1 MTTTAL
7 SLVSLDLAT
16 LDRAA
21 LRKVYRE
28 VLGQPSD
35 RSVLDRSSE
44 MRAHLA
50 TARDEV
56 VAAETARIEAEKA
69 AAAAVVVAPV
79 VEAPAEK
86 KSRTGKWEQ
95 IVAALWDLRETP
107 EAVEVKIPVE
117 KMVEMGL
124 PTSATKHVAY
134 WCQNPAGEAARGMG
148 LLPSLRGAGKPGS
161 FLLLRKVSAE

>member
-1 MTTTAL
+1 MTTAL

-21 LRKVYRE
+21 LRKLYRE

-44 MRAHLA
+44 MRVHLA
-50 TARDEV
+50 SARDEA
-56 VAAETARIEAEKA
+56 VAAETARVEAEKA
-69 AAAAVVVAPV
+69 AAAAAPV
-79 VEAPAEK
+79 VVEPPAEK

-124 PTSATKHVAY
+124 PTSATTHPLAAGY
-134 WCQNPAGEAARGMG
+134 WCANPPGIAARKLG
-148 LLPSLRGAGKPGS
+148 LVPSLRKDRETGS
-161 FLLLRKVSAE
+161 RVLLLRKAE

>member
-1 MTTTAL
+1 MTTAL
-7 SLVSLDLAT
+7 SISSLDLSF

-21 LRKVYRE
+21 LRKLYRE

-35 RSVLDRSSE
+35 RSVLDRSAE

-50 TARDEV
+50 AARDAA
-56 VAAETARIEAEKA
+56 VAAENARIETEKA
-69 AAAAVVVAPV
+69 AAAQ
-79 VEAPAEK
+79 VEATPTTKPTRAP
-86 KSRTGKWEQ
+86 KWDER
-95 IVAALWDLRETP
+95 VSALWDLRETP

-117 KMVEMGL
+117 KMLEMGL
-124 PTSATKHVAY
+124 PVSATKHVAY